1 MKQSLGLLTVL
12 ILFTAF
18 SCNQNQE
25 AAGVAADVALE
36 KSVNADNTEVAQHIP
51 VTERKIIKEGEIS
64 FQTSNAAETK
74 EIISRSVAELGGY
87 ISSDNVFNYND
98 RVEYRITIRV
108 PSDKFDVLLEKIS
121 KTAQKIESKN
131 ISALDVTEEFI
142 DIEARIKTK
151 KELEN
156 RYKELLKQAN
166 KVEEILAIERE
177 IGSLRSEIE
186 SAEGRLNYLKDRVSL
201 STLTVVFYEKLT
213 SSFGFTSKFGQA
225 IQNGWTNLLWFFIG
239 LANFW
244 PFIIVGF
251 AIIIIYK
258 RLKGKKNK
266 ADGKLDL

>member
-1 MKQSLGLLTVL
+1 MKLLLRLLKVL
-12 ILFTAF
+12 ILATVLSCSQSEKEAGATAY
-18 SCNQNQE
+18 E
-25 AAGVAADVALE
+25 ASVE
-36 KSVNADNTEVAQHIP
+36 SVNTDNTEVTKQIP

-74 EIISRSVAELGGY
+74 ELLSRSVSELGGY
-87 ISSDNVFNYND
+87 FSSDNVSNYSD
-98 RVEYRITIRV
+98 RVEYRVTIRI

-131 ISALDVTEEFI
+131 INALDVTEEFI

-151 KELEN
+151 KELEI
-156 RYKELLKQAN
+156 RYKELLKQAK
-166 KVEEILAIERE
+166 KVEEILEIERE

-225 IQNGWTNLLWFFIG
+225 IQDGWTNLLWFFIG

-244 PFIIVGF
+244 PFIVIGLVVIIV
-251 AIIIIYK
+251 Y
-258 RLKGKKNK
+258 RLKSRKKK
-266 ADGKLDL
+266 ADRKLES

>member
-1 MKQSLGLLTVL
+1 
-12 ILFTAF
+12 
-18 SCNQNQE
+18 
-25 AAGVAADVALE
+25 
-36 KSVNADNTEVAQHIP
+36 
-51 VTERKIIKEGEIS
+51 
-64 FQTSNAAETK
+64 
-74 EIISRSVAELGGY
+74 
-87 ISSDNVFNYND
+87 
-98 RVEYRITIRV
+98 
-108 PSDKFDVLLEKIS
+108 VLLEKIF

-156 RYKELLKQAN
+156 RYKELLKQAK
-166 KVEEILAIERE
+166 KVEEILEIERE

-201 STLTVVFYEKLT
+201 STLTVVFYEKLN

-244 PFIIVGF
+244 PFIIIGF
-251 AIIIIYK
+251 TIIIIYK
-258 RLKGKKNK
+258 RLKGRKSK